1 MTNVIYVYPWDI
13 VGDPRAPARLRS
25 LGVDSV
31 ALAATYHATRA
42 ATPLHPAHRLVD
54 ARYAACY
61 VPVREEAWK
70 DARLVPAVP
79 AEWTASADPFGE
91 AAAALRAE
99 GLPVHAWTVLT
110 HNSLLGSADPGLVVV
125 NAFGEPYPYALCP
138 ASQEVRDYCHT
149 LVGEIVEL
157 GEPDGLILEACGA
170 LGLRHAGLHEKT
182 DGADW
187 SPVQIALLSLC
198 FCRTCR
204 TRYESAG
211 VDVSELTSRVRAG
224 VDRASGSAPASV
236 EEALGDL
243 AQAVRTLR
251 TGLAR
256 ELRDPLTARIRS
268 ARPGMPLALHAD
280 ADPWATGSFATVST
294 SGTVDA
300 DLLIGNCWND
310 PEADMAGLRALR
322 RLGEPN
328 RPDAPYRPAEPG
340 RLGPRIGAYVLA
352 LPPRPADGAALS
364 RLAGGYRAAGADE
377 IHWYHGGLVSAARLK
392 AIGQAVRE

>member
-1 MTNVIYVYPWDI
+1 MTDVVYAYPWDI

-54 ARYAACY
+54 ARHAACY

-70 DARLVPAVP
+70 EARLVPATP
-79 AEWTASADPFGE
+79 SGWMASADPFGE

-99 GLPVHAWTVLT
+99 GLSVHAWTVLT
-110 HNSLLGSADPGLVVV
+110 HNALLGSADPDLVVV

-138 ASQEVRDYCHT
+138 AFQEVRDYCHT
-149 LVGEIVEL
+149 LVREIVEL

-170 LGLRHAGLHEKT
+170 LGFRHAGLHEKT

-198 FCRTCR
+198 FCRACR

-211 VDVSELTSRVRAG
+211 LDVSELASRVRAG
-224 VDRASGSAPASV
+224 VDGASGSAPGSV
-236 EEALGDL
+236 EDALGDL
-243 AQAVRTLR
+243 AQAVRDLR

-294 SGTVDA
+294 GDGAVDA
-300 DLLIGNCWND
+300 DLLVGNCWNA

-322 RLGEPN
+322 RLAERH
-328 RPDAPYRPAEPG
+328 RPDEPHRTG
-340 RLGPRIGAYVLA
+340 ARVRIGAYALA

-364 RLAGGYRAAGADE
+364 RLADGYRAAGADE
-377 IHWYHGGLVSAARLK
+377 IHWYHGGLVSATRLK
-392 AIGQAVRE
+392 AIGQAVRG